1 MQLFTSITFV
11 QVSTGSNMFVLSLFT
26 SFFVLSFAG
35 ADRGSIFINRAIL
48 QDEDTETW
56 NDKPTIGEYIFLLIG
71 VKKGFDVLFSYKK
84 LTSVNMY

>member
-56 NDKPTIGEYIFLLIG
+56 NDKPTIGEYIFLLIE
-71 VKKGFDVLFSYKK
+71 VKKVLMFYFPTKS
-84 LTSVNMY
+84 LQV